1 MIFPAYDNQ
10 CGWYELLGS
19 VTDYPALEGGHHFA
33 TVVIGGGFTGVAA
46 ARRMAENCPQ
56 DKVLLLEALKVGQGA
71 SGRNSGFAI
80 FQPHK
85 RELEMASQA
94 HVKKLMGLNQAAID
108 YLETQVRNYSID
120 CQWSQ
125 SGKYQAAVSSRG
137 LKFLDHFEALLKR
150 AGETFQRLEGAE
162 LYDITGTSF
171 YKSAIYTPRGI
182 LLQPAALMRGLVD
195 HMPDNVTISEN
206 SAVTSLK
213 RQAGGF
219 RVETS
224 TASITCARIMLAT
237 NAFTAEFGFMRNR
250 ILPVMTFASMSEP
263 LNEEQASRYGG
274 KFGWGITP
282 ADHAGTT
289 VRMTQDRRLIIRNS
303 HRYAHDYNTPS
314 RVLPKIKDNHLKA
327 HLERY
332 PQLGDLEYPY
342 TWGGT
347 SSLSGNFETF
357 FGELEEGIYSAG
369 CDQCVGISRGTIS
382 GMMMADMAAGRE
394 SNLLEDII
402 EVSGSPSRLPPRP
415 LLRIGVPL
423 RMKMA
428 RLASRKE
435 I

>member
-1 MIFPAYDNQ
+1 MIFPEYDNR

-19 VTDYPALEGGHHFA
+19 VTDYPALEGNHNFE
-33 TVVIGGGFTGVAA
+33 TIVIGGGLTGAAA

-56 DKVLLLEALKVGQGA
+56 ERVLLLEALKVGQGA

-80 FQPHK
+80 YQPHK
-85 RELEMASQA
+85 HELEMASQA
-94 HVKKLMGLNQAAID
+94 HVQKLIGLNQAAID
-108 YLETQVRNYSID
+108 YLETQVRTYGID

-125 SGKYQAAVSSRG
+125 VGKYQAAVSARG
-137 LKFLDHFEALLKR
+137 LKFLKHFESLLKR
-150 AGETFQRLEGAE
+150 SGENYQRLENVE
-162 LYDITGTSF
+162 LRDIIGTDF
-171 YKSAIYTPRGI
+171 YKAAIYTPRGI
-182 LLQPAALMRGLVD
+182 LLQPAALMRGLAD
-195 HMPDNVTISEN
+195 HMPDNVTISEH
-206 SAVTSLK
+206 SPVTSLE
-213 RQAGGF
+213 RQAKGF

-224 TASITCARIMLAT
+224 TASITCDRILLAT
-237 NAFTAEFGFMRNR
+237 NAFTAEFGFMRNQ

-263 LNEEQASRYGG
+263 LDENQAGRFGG
-274 KFGWGITP
+274 KFDWGITP

-303 HRYAHDYNTPS
+303 HRYAHDYNTPT
-314 RVLPKIKDNHLKA
+314 RMLPKIKENHLKA

-332 PQLGDLEYPY
+332 PQLDDLEYPY

-357 FGELEEGIYSAG
+357 FGQLEEGIYSAG
-369 CDQCVGISRGTIS
+369 CDQCVGICRGTIS

-394 SNLLEDII
+394 SSLLEDII
-402 EVSGSPSRLPPRP
+402 KVSGSPTRLPPRP

-428 RLASRKE
+428 RWASRKE